1 MSAPMDNMP
10 QENKGDICEI
20 EATVV
25 SGFEN
30 VAKEEAEEKL
40 KVQVDFK
47 RGRIIFKIPTED
59 VNKVLEL
66 GGIDNCFVV
75 MSRFSNVNFTNDEL
89 ECMAI
94 LRKLVYDV
102 NWKLGLSAWSRIFS
116 FAHPIASTPDVIPKD
131 LGEATLSS
139 RFHNPKDPSL
149 EPKKPKL
156 SKSEKRKLRKLQA
169 REKGKDVQQFAKGE
183 NVENTQDLE
192 NTASVDGSSDI
203 SKGTK
208 ESSEIS
214 QNLSDNIPA
223 HVTETENNEAEN
235 VETDQSPVIKK
246 IKTTE
251 NIQSEN
257 LETDQS
263 APTEKQKLTG
273 HDPTK
278 PSFRVTCNRNGHGH
292 PFDSMGAAANFGGGV
307 FNYFNWNVS
316 MKNFDIE
323 VILNIE
329 DRDVTVCLGLTRQSL
344 HHRFIKAFGPT
355 ALRAT
360 IAYNMLRLCKIEPGE
375 VICDPMCGGGTIPI
389 QSAVSYETCVSL
401 CGDMINNAV
410 KRTMQNID
418 FVRQSQPI
426 SLDVV
431 RWDVTKL
438 PLKTESMD
446 VFITDLPFGIRSGS
460 KMNNW
465 KLYPNTLMEMAR
477 ACRVER
483 GRACLLTQDKKCI
496 NKALS
501 ITAKYWKCRN
511 MVGFN
516 MGGLAA
522 CVYVLHRTV
531 EKYNAEDAAAML
543 GEALAHAKKK
553 EGSPVKTDQA

>member
-1 MSAPMDNMP
+1 MSAPMENMP
-10 QENKGDICEI
+10 LKNKGDICEI

-40 KVQVDFK
+40 KVPVDFK

-102 NWKLGLSAWSRIFS
+102 NWKLGLAAWSRIFS
-116 FAHPIASTPDVIPKD
+116 FSHPIASVPDVIPKD

-139 RFHNPKDPSL
+139 RFHNAKDSSQ

-156 SKSEKRKLRKLQA
+156 SKSEKRKQRRLQA
-169 REKGKDVQQFAKGE
+169 RENKGKDIQQSTKEE
-183 NVENTQDLE
+183 NVDNAEDLE
-192 NTASVDGSSDI
+192 NAASLEKSNDI
-203 SKGTK
+203 SKDMK
-208 ESSEIS
+208 EGSETS

-223 HVTETENNEAEN
+223 HVTRTEN
-235 VETDQSPVIKK
+235 VETDQSPASKK

-251 NIQSEN
+251 NVQSEK

-263 APTEKQKLTG
+263 ESREKQKTTC

-278 PSFRVTCNRNGHGH
+278 PSFRVTCNRNGQGH

-389 QSAVSYETCVSL
+389 QSAVSYETCASL

-410 KRTMQNID
+410 KRTQQNID
-418 FVRQSQPI
+418 FVCQTQPI

-446 VFITDLPFGIRSGS
+446 VVITDLPFGIRSGS

-477 ACRVER
+477 VCRVEK

-522 CVYVLHRTV
+522 CVYVLHRTI
-531 EKYNAEDAAAML
+531 EKYNAEHAAEML

-553 EGSPVKTDQA
+553 EGSPVKTNQP